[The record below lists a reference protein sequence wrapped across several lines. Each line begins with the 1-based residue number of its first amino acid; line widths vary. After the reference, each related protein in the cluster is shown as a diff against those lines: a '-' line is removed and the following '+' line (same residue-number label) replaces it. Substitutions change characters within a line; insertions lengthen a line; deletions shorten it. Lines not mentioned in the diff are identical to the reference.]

1 MSKSWGIALTYVGV
15 VVGAGFSSG
24 QEIWYFFA
32 RHQVEGILGV
42 ILTGIFFIILAPIL
56 FQLGRLPGVNH
67 YHQLFYNFLP
77 VPLAILFDL
86 IHIFLMIGGV
96 SVMLAG
102 SGSIF
107 RDYLGLHYYLG
118 VIITM
123 VIILLTLFLRVEGII
138 TINSVMIP
146 FLIIVTVITIITFLF
161 KAESVFLIKRGETGW
176 FTDATLYLSYNMIIV
191 VAVMTGIISEEKRDV
206 ISKGGTLGGVILFIL
221 NLLIYTGLVRAFS
234 DSPQTEIPM
243 LYLAGIGGGALFLS
257 YVLVLYFAMVSTA
270 IANYYALNQRIAV
283 LFRLRYEVALI
294 ISIFFVL
301 PPVSSGFSLLVRR
314 LYPIFG
320 YLGLCVLTF
329 YFYLWLKSRKILND

>member
-42 ILTGIFFIILAPIL
+42 ILTGVFFFVLAPIL
-56 FQLGRLPGVNH
+56 FQLGRLPGVDH

-86 IHIFLMIGGV
+86 IHIFLMIGAV

-102 SGSIF
+102 SGAIF

-118 VIITM
+118 VLITM
-123 VIILLTLFLRVEGII
+123 VIILLTLFLRVEGIMI
-138 TINSVMIP
+138 VNSVMIP
-146 FLIIVTVITIITFLF
+146 FLIIITVITVITFLF
-161 KAESVFLIKRGETGW
+161 KTDAVFLMKRGETGW
-176 FTDATLYLSYNMIIV
+176 FTDAVLYLSYNMIIA
-191 VAVMTGIISEEKRDV
+191 VAVMTGIISGEKRDV

-221 NLLIYTGLVRAFS
+221 NLLIYTGLVGAFS
-234 DSPQTEIPM
+234 NSLQAEIPM
-243 LYLAGIGGGALFLS
+243 LYLAQTGSRVIFLC
-257 YVLVLYFAMVSTA
+257 YILVLYFAMVSTA
-270 IANYYALNQRIAV
+270 IANYYAFNQRIAV
-283 LFRLRYEVALI
+283 LFRLRYEVALV

-301 PPVSSGFSLLVRR
+301 PPVPSGFSLLVRY
-314 LYPIFG
+314 LYPLFG
-320 YLGLCVLTF
+320 YLGLCILAF